1 MSEFK
6 VEKYADF
13 GTSEP
18 WVARIMMGLPRLVS
32 VLPAFASRREAL
44 QAALSETHEALGM
57 AFNDL
62 RQIKRLAA
70 EENAPALDR
79 TKAYENLYGHLWQA
93 YKDRF
98 QKLLGALGYD
108 VGFLFQKDATFEK
121 GAAELLAQHPELA
134 DLVDMMRRD
143 RADFQKRLGEY
154 RNDYL
159 EHRKDFDPKLVEA
172 LHRPD
177 VAEAMFHNVWQAI
190 EDNVRLLV
198 QSLLPPEFQLVE
210 IPEAERDPG
219 APERFQFAM
228 TMLRRDSTRR
238 SQPGSQR

>member
-13 GTSEP
+13 GTSDP
-18 WVARIMMGLPRLVS
+18 WVARIMMGLPRLVNA
-32 VLPAFASRREAL
+32 VPAFASRRDAFQTVL
-44 QAALSETHEALGM
+44 GETHEALGM

-62 RQIKRLAA
+62 REIQRLVQD
-70 EENAPALDR
+70 ENVPALDR

-98 QKLLGALGYD
+98 QKLMRALGYD
-108 VGFLFQKDATFEK
+108 IGFLFQKDAIFEK
-121 GAAELLAQHPELA
+121 GAAEFLEQHPKLA
-134 DLVDMMRRD
+134 DLVEMMRRD

-177 VAEAMFHNVWQAI
+177 VAEAMFDNVWQAI
-190 EDNVRLLV
+190 EDNVALLV
-198 QSLLPPEFQLVE
+198 QSLLPPQFQLSE

-228 TMLRRDSTRR
+228 TKL
-238 SQPGSQR
+238 PAAE